1 MSGFIA
7 QLRKLLGRNA
17 LGASAPSVDLEAL
30 LRRPAVNLD
39 TPELQR
45 FLARKTI
52 LVTGAG
58 GSIGSEIC
66 RQIMRFCPGRLV
78 LVEQAENSLFEI
90 DSELR
95 HRWVGSVLVP
105 YVADICDTTRVQ
117 KIFQSERPQVVFH
130 CAAHKHV
137 PMMEANP
144 GEAIKNNV
152 FGSRTV

>member
-1 MSGFIA
+1 MMTRLTA
-7 QLRKLLGRNA
+7 QLRDWIQPNGRGDR
-17 LGASAPSVDLEAL
+17 GAVDLEQL

-45 FLARKTI
+45 FLARKSV

-78 LVEQAENSLFEI
+78 LVEQAESSLVEI

-95 HRWVGSVLVP
+95 HRWVGATLAP
-105 YVADICDTTRVQ
+105 YVADSCGARRV
-117 KIFQSERPQVVFH
+117 R
-130 CAAHKHV
+130 
-137 PMMEANP
+137 
-144 GEAIKNNV
+144 
-152 FGSRTV
+152 